1 MDWRENVAVKKIPC
15 ANCGKALI
23 AFEEGRESSTHECP
37 VCRRQ
42 TTVYS
47 VAGKQAVFSAQR
59 LLRIFSYA
67 RSKKWTCPE
76 HSSSSVIVIS
86 VAPQDGN
93 PLKLMIQFLCKRS
106 RSWRKP
112 LAHSGSL
119 AVDMMALEAEMLAS
133 APRAKK

>member
-1 MDWRENVAVKKIPC
+1 MDRHENVAVNKIPC
-15 ANCGKALI
+15 ANCGKAHI
-23 AFEEGRESSTHECP
+23 VFEEGRVSSTHECP
-37 VCRRQ
+37 VCRRR

-47 VAGKQAVFSAQR
+47 VAGKQVVFSARR

-76 HSSSSVIVIS
+76 HEGSPVIVTS
-86 VAPQDGN
+86 VVPQDDN
-93 PLKLMIQFLCKRS
+93 PLQLTIQFLCKRS

-119 AVDMMALEAEMLAS
+119 SADMTALEVEMRAA